1 MKKGAAFVFPLLV
14 VFLHLF
20 ASCSYAPSDPTPYI
34 PQEYRD
40 AFLCS
45 GSFTLEETKE
55 AAPEE
60 GRSSPSLPQVL
71 SASYRVRQGNAFYD
85 MRYREGESLSA
96 EPVSVGLSS
105 PVTAPSELS
114 LEGIPS
120 LLKTIWEFSKVSEGR
135 EKIFVSFSSA
145 GELFDHLP
153 NQGLPCYV
161 YSLSEETLFALS
173 GSYEGNRSMGT
184 CTISSEDSGTLF
196 YILIDL

>member
-1 MKKGAAFVFPLLV
+1 MKKGAAFVLPLLV
-14 VFLHLF
+14 VFLYPF

-45 GSFTLEETKE
+45 GSFTLGETKE

-60 GRSSPSLPQVL
+60 GRCSPSLPQVL
-71 SASYRVRQGNAFYD
+71 SASYRVRRGNAFYD
-85 MRYREGESLSA
+85 IRYREGENPSA
-96 EPVSVGLSS
+96 EPVSVSLSS
-105 PVTAPSELS
+105 PVTAPSELF
-114 LEGIPS
+114 LEEIPS
-120 LLKTIWEFSKVSEGR
+120 LLKTIWELSKASENR
-135 EKIFVSFSSA
+135 ERIFVSFSSA

-184 CTISSEDSGTLF
+184 CTVSSEDSGTLF

>member
-20 ASCSYAPSDPTPYI
+20 ASCSYAPSDPTPHI

-85 MRYREGESLSA
+85 IRYREGESLSA

-120 LLKTIWEFSKVSEGR
+120 LCSN
-135 EKIFVSFSSA
+135 SSS
-145 GELFDHLP
+145 H
-153 NQGLPCYV
+153 
-161 YSLSEETLFALS
+161 
-173 GSYEGNRSMGT
+173 
-184 CTISSEDSGTLF
+184 
-196 YILIDL
+196 

>member
-60 GRSSPSLPQVL
+60 GRSSPSLPQV
-71 SASYRVRQGNAFYD
+71 
-85 MRYREGESLSA
+85 
-96 EPVSVGLSS
+96 
-105 PVTAPSELS
+105 
-114 LEGIPS
+114 

-184 CTISSEDSGTLF
+184 CTISSEDSGTLRS
-196 YILIDL
+196 LTSQ

>member
-60 GRSSPSLPQVL
+60 GRKPFCGACFRGPFFPGH
-71 SASYRVRQGNAFYD
+71 R
-85 MRYREGESLSA
+85 
-96 EPVSVGLSS
+96 
-105 PVTAPSELS
+105 
-114 LEGIPS
+114 
-120 LLKTIWEFSKVSEGR
+120 
-135 EKIFVSFSSA
+135 SF
-145 GELFDHLP
+145 
-153 NQGLPCYV
+153 
-161 YSLSEETLFALS
+161 
-173 GSYEGNRSMGT
+173 
-184 CTISSEDSGTLF
+184 
-196 YILIDL
+196 